1 MNKTILISV
10 LIALTFSFLI
20 FYTFHEFFPAQKSS
34 DVKDHPFFAEN
45 KNSGSKK
52 ILLLGGSG
60 PAQLNSTMI
69 NQLLN
74 KNYENHVFYNLAY
87 NADTPKQRYKSINE
101 TVMLK
106 PELVLYGIT
115 YVDFNGFLF
124 LNTAKNIQ
132 PLPTIEL
139 NPAKLF
145 SSYDDPFLEINPKE
159 TTLKFIRESF
169 SDTGLFPEKANRFQL
184 ENSPFSFFD
193 EYQTIIADDNDLKK
207 ISSDQVKR
215 MVKQD
220 ESVKKEQMGYLKENI
235 KLLQNNDAKVII
247 IILPQQK
254 YFFDL
259 VPEDD
264 KAIFYAGVEEIK
276 NELNVKIYDLSDDYA
291 ALNIWMDHNHVAYN
305 KKSMIFSDD
314 IYKIIIK
321 EMS

>member
-45 KNSGSKK
+45 KNSASEK

-60 PAQLNSTMI
+60 AVQLDSTMI

-101 TVMLK
+101 TIMLK
-106 PELVLYGIT
+106 PKLVLYGMT
-115 YVDFNGFLF
+115 YFDLNGFYWI
-124 LNTAKNIQ
+124 NTIKNPQ
-132 PLPTIEL
+132 PLPTIGL
-139 NPAKLF
+139 NPAALLA
-145 SSYDDPFLEINPKE
+145 YDDPFLEINPKE
-159 TTLKFIRESF
+159 TTLNFIRESF
-169 SDTGLFPEKANRFQL
+169 GDTDFFPEKLNRFQL
-184 ENSPFSFFD
+184 ENAPFSFFD
-193 EYQTIIADDNDLKK
+193 EYQTIIADDDYLEK
-207 ISSDQVKR
+207 ISPEHVKIH
-215 MVKQD
+215 VNQN
-220 ESVKKEQMGYLKENI
+220 ESVTKEQVRYFKEI
-235 KLLQNNDAKVII
+235 IELLQKNDVQVII
-247 IILPQQK
+247 FVLPQQK
-254 YFFDL
+254 YFLDL

-264 KAIFYAGVEEIK
+264 QTIFYASLEEIK
-276 NELNVKIYDLSDDYA
+276 SEFDIKIYDLSDDYA
-291 ALNIWMDHNHVAYN
+291 DLNIWMDHNHVAYN

-314 IYKIIIK
+314 IYKIISK

>member
-20 FYTFHEFFPAQKSS
+20 FYTFHEFFPVQKTS

-45 KNSGSKK
+45 KNSDSEK

-74 KNYENHVFYNLAY
+74 KNYENHIFYNLAY

-101 TVMLK
+101 TIMLK

-115 YVDFNGFLF
+115 YFDLNGFYWV
-124 LNTAKNIQ
+124 NTEKNTQ

-139 NPAKLF
+139 NPAALL
-145 SSYDDPFLEINPKE
+145 SYDDPFLEINPKE
-159 TTLKFIRESF
+159 TTLNFIRESF
-169 SDTGLFPEKANRFQL
+169 GDTGFFPEKADRFQL
-184 ENSPFSFFD
+184 ENAPFSFFD

-207 ISSDQVKR
+207 IR
-215 MVKQD
+215 A
-220 ESVKKEQMGYLKENI
+220 ESVKTHVNQNEAITKEQVRHLKEI
-235 KLLQNNDAKVII
+235 IELLQNNDIKVII
-247 IILPQQK
+247 FVLPQQK
-254 YFFDL
+254 YFLDL
-259 VPEDD
+259 IPEDD
-264 KAIFYAGVEEIK
+264 KAIFYASLEEIK
-276 NELNVKIYDLSDDYA
+276 SEFNVKIYDLSDDYA
-291 ALNIWMDHNHVAYN
+291 DLNIWMDHNHVAYN

-314 IYKIIIK
+314 IYKIISK

>member
-45 KNSGSKK
+45 KNSDSEK

-115 YVDFNGFLF
+115 YFDLNGFYWV
-124 LNTAKNIQ
+124 NTEKNTQ

-139 NPAKLF
+139 NPA
-145 SSYDDPFLEINPKE
+145 
-159 TTLKFIRESF
+159 
-169 SDTGLFPEKANRFQL
+169 
-184 ENSPFSFFD
+184 
-193 EYQTIIADDNDLKK
+193 
-207 ISSDQVKR
+207 
-215 MVKQD
+215 
-220 ESVKKEQMGYLKENI
+220 
-235 KLLQNNDAKVII
+235 
-247 IILPQQK
+247 
-254 YFFDL
+254 
-259 VPEDD
+259 
-264 KAIFYAGVEEIK
+264 
-276 NELNVKIYDLSDDYA
+276 
-291 ALNIWMDHNHVAYN
+291 
-305 KKSMIFSDD
+305 
-314 IYKIIIK
+314 
-321 EMS
+321 

>member
-1 MNKTILISV
+1 MNKAILISI

-20 FYTFHEFFPAQKSS
+20 FYAFHEFFPPQKVS
-34 DVKDHPFFAEN
+34 DIKDHPFFAEN
-45 KNSGSKK
+45 KNSDSEK

-60 PAQLNSTMI
+60 AVQLNSTMI

-159 TTLKFIRESF
+159 TTLNFIRESLG
-169 SDTGLFPEKANRFQL
+169 DTGLFPKKANKFQL

-193 EYQTIIADDNDLKK
+193 EYQTIIANDNDLKK
-207 ISSDQVKR
+207 ISSEHVKN
-215 MVKQD
+215 MVKQN
-220 ESVKKEQMGYLKENI
+220 EVIKKEQVGYLKEI
-235 KLLQNNDAKVII
+235 IRMLQNNDTEVII
-247 IILPQQK
+247 FVFPQQK
-254 YFFDL
+254 YFLDL

-264 KAIFYAGVEEIK
+264 KAIFYASLEEIK
-276 NELNVKIYDLSDDYA
+276 SEFNVKIYDLSDNYA
-291 ALNIWMDHNHVAYN
+291 VLNIWMDHNHVAYN

-321 EMS
+321 EMD

>member
-45 KNSGSKK
+45 KNSALEK

-60 PAQLNSTMI
+60 AVQLDSIMI

-87 NADTPKQRYKSINE
+87 NADTPKQRYKSISE

-159 TTLKFIRESF
+159 TTLNFIRESLG
-169 SDTGLFPEKANRFQL
+169 DTGLFPKKANKFQL

-193 EYQTIIADDNDLKK
+193 EYQTIIANDNDLKK
-207 ISSDQVKR
+207 ISSDHVKN
-215 MVKQD
+215 MVKQN
-220 ESVKKEQMGYLKENI
+220 EVIKKEQTGYLKEII

-247 IILPQQK
+247 FILPQQK
-254 YFFDL
+254 YFLDS
-259 VPEDD
+259 VSEDD
-264 KAIFYAGVEEIK
+264 KAIFYASLEEIK
-276 NELNVKIYDLSDDYA
+276 SEFNVKIYDLSDNYA
-291 ALNIWMDHNHVAYN
+291 VLNIWMDHNHVAYN
-305 KKSMIFSDD
+305 QKSMIFSDD

-321 EMS
+321 EMD